1 MVIELKNIVKRFGQN
16 TVVNHVD
23 LTIGDGEFFTLL
35 GPSGCGKTTL
45 LRMIAGF
52 NDPDE
57 GDILFGGESILH
69 LPAHKRDTGMVFQN
83 YALFPH
89 LSVEENVAYG
99 LRARGIK
106 GQEVKD
112 RVKDILEAVQLGD
125 MASRYPRQLSG
136 GQQQRVALAR
146 ALVIRPRVLLMDEP
160 LSNLDAK
167 LRVSMREEIR
177 RIQQNLGITT
187 VYVTHDQEEAM
198 AVSDRIAIFY
208 AGHLQ
213 QVASP
218 AAIYFTP
225 ANRFTAEFMG
235 SCNILETQCTAFDAA
250 SETAKAVSAAI
261 AEEGVIRLLYLEP
274 ALGKEAGLPAVQEFS
289 SPALG
294 HIYGVLLERIARG
307 SPISTAA
314 LSEELSGEEMS
325 LLVSILQKPEL
336 LSKASQTLRDY
347 INKMREQSAGGS
359 MDLRDLLAS
368 RQEKEKDMRDKYGR

>member
-1 MVIELKNIVKRFGQN
+1 MVSASTPSEFFMVIELKNIVKRFGQN

-235 SCNILETQCTAFDAA
+235 SCNILETQCVAFDAA
-250 SETAKAVSAAI
+250 TEIARAVSG
-261 AEEGVIRLLYLEP
+261 GVEFTFRAKDAVAGESLPIMLRPDWIELATADAVNRFPGVVRERMFLGDCIVYQIE
-274 ALGKEAGLPAVQEFS
+274 ALGRTLRVDTSSVNHGKMLGIGEAV
-289 SPALG
+289 
-294 HIYGVLLERIARG
+294 
-307 SPISTAA
+307 
-314 LSEELSGEEMS
+314 ELSFAYES
-325 LLVSILQKPEL
+325 PVTVRK
-336 LSKASQTLRDY
+336 
-347 INKMREQSAGGS
+347 
-359 MDLRDLLAS
+359 
-368 RQEKEKDMRDKYGR
+368 